1 MCEEYFYTPSLLL
14 VIKQK
19 HSDDLL
25 LPIKKTVNKVK
36 DGGEEG
42 EVEGEKEVQ
51 REGEKEVQGE
61 GEKIDKCLDVK
72 DTEMKHFYLKH
83 SPRNITVLSSSD
95 TGHR

>member
-25 LPIKKTVNKVK
+25 LPIKKTVNKVE

-42 EVEGEKEVQ
+42 EVEE
-51 REGEKEVQGE
+51 EKEVQGE

-83 SPRNITVLSSSD
+83 SPRNITVLSSSG